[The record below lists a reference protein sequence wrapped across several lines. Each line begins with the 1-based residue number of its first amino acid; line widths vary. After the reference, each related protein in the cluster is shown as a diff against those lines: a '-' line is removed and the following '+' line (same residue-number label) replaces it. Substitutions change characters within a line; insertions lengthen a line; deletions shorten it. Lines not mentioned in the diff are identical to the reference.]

1 MPATLDAAFSALRSY
16 DQGSSRAAL
25 LPIDEAVVAALPD
38 PAARLA
44 LETRLLVALS
54 AGGSGVALEY
64 LCAKLTLLG
73 SALAVPALAAL
84 LDQPALTTAARNALE
99 ASPHPEATA
108 ALRAQLPRLKGVLLV
123 GVIHSLGLRRD
134 AASVPALTRLLPH
147 ENPSVAGAAAA
158 ALGEIGTPAAAQALG
173 AFQPNAPAG
182 LQPALADACLVC
194 AERLVASYQR
204 PAAQSLYQLLSAP
217 AQPRHI
223 RQAAA
228 RGLNPSAP

>member
-44 LETRLLVALS
+44 LETRLLGALS

-64 LCAKLTLLG
+64 LG

-99 ASPHPEATA
+99 ASPHPEAAA

-123 GVIHSLGLRRD
+123 GVIQSLGLRHD
-134 AASVPALTRLLPH
+134 QASVPALARLLPH
-147 ENPSVAGAAAA
+147 GNPAVAGAAAA
-158 ALGEIGTPAAAQALG
+158 ALGEIGTPAAARALG
-173 AFQPNAPAG
+173 AFQPDAPAG